1 MGKIMKNTIRML
13 CLCSAV
19 IAALSTAVLTP
30 ARAVESGFRLTGLG
44 LHQDTGR
51 DIYLGGIYLRN
62 EVAQPENFTES
73 PGPRIMEYRIIAR
86 RTSMRSLL
94 GGMLLQSQIAT
105 DKAPDNVTADFI
117 DTILSAVNQSL
128 YAGDSLEIE
137 LTQTDATV
145 ARLNDLE
152 LARVDN
158 ATVANYLLM
167 GWVGETGPSTLFRD
181 TITSG
186 EVDPSLLAKLEANT
200 YTAQRQSQIGEG
212 LQHNSDI
219 SAHDPGTGQPAT
231 PNAAGGMS
239 AQPAKPNVE
248 EVQTAQTVEHDSQ
261 QTQPAA
267 ASVQGAQTTAVPS
280 AQVSRQPRT
289 AQLEP
294 IDEPAAQI
302 VRNTASEVGVTGT
315 AVATT
320 APIARLRPVTV
331 DAQYRKMPQA
341 AITDTGETVVATVES
356 TENNGGAMQLA
367 SLEPA
372 GTMPS
377 GNPLEREIRSL
388 GLQEYFQRL
397 ATFHGDMVRR
407 VYGEI
412 SYPRRA
418 VRRSLE
424 GRLELDVTLTATGE
438 LLAIQIVHSSGHRIL
453 DDAAVSAA
461 RAAFAEASLE
471 DVDPVAIAEFGDFD
485 RGELTVP
492 VPVNFRLE

>member
-1 MGKIMKNTIRML
+1 MKNPFRML

-19 IAALSTAVLTP
+19 IAVLSMAVLAP

-44 LHQDTGR
+44 LHEDTGR
-51 DIYLGGIYLRN
+51 DIYLGGIYLRPGM
-62 EVAQPENFTES
+62 ARPENFTGS

-117 DTILSAVNQSL
+117 DTILAAVNQSL

-137 LTQTDATV
+137 LTQAGATV
-145 ARLNDLE
+145 ARLNGLE
-152 LARVDN
+152 LARVTN

-167 GWVGETGPSTLFRD
+167 GWVGEAGPSTVFRN

-186 EVDPSLLAKLEANT
+186 EVDPSLLAKLQANT
-200 YTAQRQSQIGEG
+200 YTAQRQAEIGEWLG
-212 LQHNSDI
+212 RGNDTA
-219 SAHDPGTGQPAT
+219 AHDPG
-231 PNAAGGMS
+231 AA
-239 AQPAKPNVE
+239 
-248 EVQTAQTVEHDSQ
+248 
-261 QTQPAA
+261 
-267 ASVQGAQTTAVPS
+267 
-280 AQVSRQPRT
+280 
-289 AQLEP
+289 
-294 IDEPAAQI
+294 EPAAQTS
-302 VRNTASEVGVTGT
+302 RNTEPEAGT
-315 AVATT
+315 ASTASTT
-320 APIARLRPVTV
+320 AAMTAAIARLRPVTV
-331 DAQYRKMPQA
+331 DAQYREMPQA
-341 AITDTGETVVATVES
+341 AITDTDESVVATAES
-356 TENNGGAMQLA
+356 SENNAGAMQLA

-372 GTMPS
+372 VKMPS

-424 GRLELDVTLTATGE
+424 GRLELDVTMTATGE
-438 LLAIQIVHSSGHRIL
+438 LLTIQIVRSSGHRIL

-461 RAAFAEASLE
+461 REAFAEASLE